1 MIKECLRFCMIT
13 VVLQS
18 LGFTFTSGQLGSV
31 TMEGILQK
39 SLTGW
44 RKQNKY
50 TEGKI
55 SNLSKFKVNIFL
67 KVRLILNSH
76 QM

>member
-1 MIKECLRFCMIT
+1 MIT

-18 LGFTFTSGQLGSV
+18 LGFMFTSGQLGSV

-39 SLTGW
+39 SLTGC
-44 RKQNKY
+44 RKQSKY

-67 KVRLILNSH
+67 KVRLIINSH